1 MLQNF
6 TRVNNFPP
14 QVSSCNPSV
23 VSYMC
28 ACCCCLFLCRML
40 CLLFLFFCLGLFV
53 QKKVTKLGSE
63 WKKKHLGWSFVK
75 KRRPETVFFAENS
88 FFLKKGE
95 PPKPRKGTAIFSGR
109 TAKIQHI
116 GFCGGLA
123 TAKIHTS
130 TAKTQPLNRQNSDL
144 GPPKLKWLR
153 RQPPNLLCS
162 IVRNFFDKF
171 NSGFENLWC
180 VIKRSTEHTRK
191 FTYAKYYSYVVGL
204 M

>member
-1 MLQNF
+1 MLLLF
-6 TRVNNFPP
+6 VL
-14 QVSSCNPSV
+14 VSHVVFV
-23 VSYMC
+23 VSVFLFGAVCSEEGYEIGVRMKKKTHRMVIC
-28 ACCCCLFLCRML
+28 GKKSSRDGQKKNSLFL
-40 CLLFLFFCLGLFV
+40 G
-53 QKKVTKLGSE
+53 
-63 WKKKHLGWSFVK
+63 
-75 KRRPETVFFAENS
+75 
-88 FFLKKGE
+88 KKGE